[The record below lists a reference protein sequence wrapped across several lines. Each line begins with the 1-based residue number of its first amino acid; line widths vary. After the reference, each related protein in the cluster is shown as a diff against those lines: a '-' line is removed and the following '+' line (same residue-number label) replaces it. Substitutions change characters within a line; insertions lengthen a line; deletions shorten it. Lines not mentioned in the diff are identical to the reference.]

1 MGIHIV
7 LHEPKLPANTGNIS
21 RTCLSGNATLHL
33 IHPLGFVI
41 TDKHLKRAGLDYWD
55 QVDIREYE
63 NINDFYTK
71 NDGTFYYIENYRNNH
86 YYTDFDYSKKD
97 EEIYF
102 IFGSETEGLPKDLL
116 VGKENQCA
124 KVHMAEND
132 KVRSLNLGN
141 TVAIVLYEALRQQNF
156 PNMK

>member
-1 MGIHIV
+1 MGLHIV
-7 LHEPKLPANTGNIS
+7 LFEPKMPANTGNVS

-63 NINDFYTK
+63 NIEDFYMK
-71 NDGTFYYIENYRNNH
+71 NKGGSFYYIENYGTG
-86 YYTDFDYSKKD
+86 YYTDYDYSAED
-97 EEIYF
+97 EEIF
-102 IFGSETEGLPKDLL
+102 FVFGSETEGIPLELL
-116 VGKENQCA
+116 KGKEDQCLR
-124 KVHMAEND
+124 VHMTEND
-132 KVRSLNLGN
+132 KVRSLNLSN
-141 TVAIVLYEALRQQNF
+141 TVAIVLYEALRQQGF